1 MAVPNQSASIF
12 LDGLGSDI
20 CSPFFDSKGSTL
32 HVVSQSSGD
41 IMMVGSTIGAQ
52 KLHSTG
58 GQPSSANFS
67 SNGSLYITDFAHAG
81 ILSVDTQTG
90 EQELMVGVYEDK
102 PFKGPSSIALSSN
115 GIYFTDSGPLGE
127 TGLHSSTGNVFVII
141 DSPSGQILKPIAL
154 GTLAYP
160 SAITVSNN
168 GKFVYVAEMMTNR
181 IIRYFQQPE
190 GVYHG
195 SVFCQLNGGVGPSSL
210 AFDAKRGNLI
220 VGMYETKDNN
230 VEGVVYII
238 SATSGKIISTISTKG
253 PEISGLVVQGD
264 FVYITEK
271 SAGGTIYKASL
282 N

>member
-1 MAVPNQSASIF
+1 MSSSPNQTASVY
-12 LDGLGSDI
+12 LDGLGNDI

-32 HVVSQSSGD
+32 HVVLQSSGD

-58 GQPSSANFS
+58 GQPSSACYG
-67 SNGSLYITDFAHAG
+67 SNGTLYISDYAHAG
-81 ILSVDTQTG
+81 ILSVDTQDG
-90 EQELMVGVYEDK
+90 QQELMVGVYEDK
-102 PFKGPSSIALSSN
+102 PFKGPSSVVISSSQ
-115 GIYFTDSGPLGE
+115 IYFTDSGPLGE
-127 TGLHSSTGNVFVII
+127 TGLHSPSGNVFVII

-160 SAITVSNN
+160 SAIAVSNN

-195 SVFCQLNGGVGPSSL
+195 SVFVQLNGAVGPSCL
-210 AFDAKRGNLI
+210 AYDSKRGNLI

-230 VEGVVYII
+230 VEGVIYII
-238 SATSGKIISTISTKG
+238 SASSGKIVSTVSTKG
-253 PEISGLVVQGD
+253 PEISGLVVAGD
-264 FVYITEK
+264 FLYITEK
-271 SAGGTIYKASL
+271 SSGGTIYKAAL
-282 N
+282 